1 MLGIADILRDL
12 GENAVM
18 QIRSNMAA
26 AGQNATGKTAASLAV
41 SATEQ
46 RLTITGRQAFW
57 TLEQGRGP
65 GRVPKNFRQII
76 AAWVIAKGLPLQLK
90 PIKRET
96 GRDAYTRAL
105 LAAAGA
111 IAWNLYKR
119 GTKLY
124 RDGGRSDIYTPALE
138 ELENKIV
145 ARLIPSFDAA
155 ITENIGQYG
164 RNNNK
169 NIRNYS

>member
-1 MLGIADILRDL
+1 MFGIADILREL
-12 GENAVM
+12 GESAVT

-26 AGQNATGKTAASLAV
+26 AGQNATGKTSESLTV

-57 TLEQGRGP
+57 TLERGRGP
-65 GRVPKNFRQII
+65 GRTPKNFRQII
-76 AAWVIAKGLPLQLK
+76 AAWIVAKGLPLQLK

-111 IAWNLYKR
+111 IAWNIHKQ

-124 RDGGRSDIYTPALE
+124 REGGRNDIYTPVLE

-145 ARLIPSFDAA
+145 ARLVPAFDAE

-164 RNNNK
+164 R
-169 NIRNYS
+169 